1 VATATMYTNGMAAF
15 ANKELD
21 WDTDNF
27 SGLLLKDTYTINQN
41 THEFVT
47 DVISGNELSG
57 GSYVR
62 VALAGKTISEATGVV
77 KLLADDIIFAPLTAT
92 DVLYMVVFRNTGS
105 DATSKLICVV
115 QFDAEIN
122 PTAQSV
128 TFNLS
133 TDGLINF
140 SLA

>member
-27 SGLLLKDTYTINQN
+27 SALLLKDTYTINQN

>member
-1 VATATMYTNGMAAF
+1 MSTATMYTNAVSAF

-27 SGLLLKDTYTINQN
+27 SALLLKSTYSVNQN

-57 GSYVR
+57 GSYAR
-62 VALAGKTISEATGVV
+62 VALSGKAIVEGSGIV
-77 KLLADDIIFAPLTAT
+77 KLTADDIIFASMTAT
-92 DVLYMVVFRNTGS
+92 DVLYLIVFRNTGT
-105 DATSKLICVV
+105 DATSKVICAV
-115 QFDAEIN
+115 QFDSAIA

-133 TDGLINF
+133 TDGLVNF
-140 SLA
+140 TLV

>member
-1 VATATMYTNGMAAF
+1 
-15 ANKELD
+15 
-21 WDTDNF
+21 
-27 SGLLLKDTYTINQN
+27 
-41 THEFVT
+41 
-47 DVISGNELSG
+47 
-57 GSYVR
+57 
-62 VALAGKTISEATGVV
+62 
-77 KLLADDIIFAPLTAT
+77 
-92 DVLYMVVFRNTGS
+92 MVVFRNTGS